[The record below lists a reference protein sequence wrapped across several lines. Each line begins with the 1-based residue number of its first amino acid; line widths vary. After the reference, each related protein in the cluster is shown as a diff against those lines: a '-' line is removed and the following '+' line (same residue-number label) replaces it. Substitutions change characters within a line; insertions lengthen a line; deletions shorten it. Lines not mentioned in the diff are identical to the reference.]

1 MDIRKMMQQAQQ
13 MQEKMQSEVAE
24 IKIEASS
31 GGGMVTAVVNGTK
44 ELISLRLEPEVVNP
58 ADIEMLQDLIIAA
71 VNEASHRVDEEI
83 QKRLGGMAGAMGLK
97 LPGM

>member
-13 MQEKMQSEVAE
+13 MQEKLQSEVTE
-24 IKIEASS
+24 IKMEAAS

-44 ELISLRLEPEVVNP
+44 ELVSLRLEPEIVNP
-58 ADIEMLQDLIIAA
+58 ADIEMLQDMIIAA

-83 QKRLGGMAGAMGLK
+83 QKRIGGMAGAMGLK

>member
-13 MQEKMQSEVAE
+13 MQEKLQTEVAT
-24 IKIEASS
+24 IKVEASS
-31 GGGMVTAVVNGTK
+31 GGGMVTAVVNGQK
-44 ELISLRLEPEVVNP
+44 ELLSLKLEAEVVNP
-58 ADIEMLQDLIIAA
+58 SDIEMLQDLIVAA

-83 QKRLGGMAGAMGLK
+83 QQKVGGMAGAMGLK

>member
-13 MQEKMQSEVAE
+13 MQEKLQSEIAE

-31 GGGMVTAVVNGTK
+31 GGGMVTAVVSGTK
-44 ELISLRLEPEVVNP
+44 ELISLRLEPDVVNP
-58 ADIEMLQDLIIAA
+58 SDIEMLQDMIVAA
-71 VNEASHRVDEEI
+71 VNEGSRRVDEEI
-83 QKRLGGMAGAMGLK
+83 QKRVGGMAGAMGLK

>member
-13 MQEKMQSEVAE
+13 MQEKLQSEIAE

-31 GGGMVTAVVNGTK
+31 GGGMVTAVVSGTK
-44 ELISLRLEPEVVNP
+44 ELISLRLEPDVVNP
-58 ADIEMLQDLIIAA
+58 SDIEMLQDMIVAA
-71 VNEASHRVDEEI
+71 VNEASRRVDEEI
-83 QKRLGGMAGAMGLK
+83 QKRVGGMAGAMGLK

>member
-13 MQEKMQSEVAE
+13 MQEKLQSEVAE
-24 IKIEASS
+24 IKMEAAS

-44 ELISLRLEPEVVNP
+44 ELISLRLEPEIVNP
-58 ADIEMLQDLIIAA
+58 ADIEMLQDMIVAA

-83 QKRLGGMAGAMGLK
+83 QKRIGGMAGAMGLK